1 MIKIFDTTLRDGEQ
15 SPGFAMNITQ
25 KLLLA
30 KQLEKLGVDVIE
42 AGFPNAS
49 PEDFESV
56 KAIAETCPNVEVCA
70 LARCH
75 EKDIEAAVN
84 ALKGAA
90 KPRVHVF
97 IATSD
102 IHLKHK
108 LKISRKQAI
117 EKAVMGVKTA
127 RSFTSRID
135 FSPEDSTRSDRNF
148 LVEILAA
155 VIDAG
160 VDTINIPDT
169 VGYMTPQEYGDLIG
183 FLRKSV
189 PNIDNIII
197 ATHCHND
204 LGLAVANSLAG
215 VLQGANQVECTINGI
230 GERAGNASLEEIV
243 MTLKT
248 RQDLYKR
255 TTNVDTTQLLATSH
269 LLSQITGQ
277 KVQTNKAIV
286 GKNAFA
292 HGAGIHQ
299 HGMISERSTYEIMK
313 PEDVGFS
320 STHIFLSK
328 HSGRHGLVHRLNDL
342 GIDLSPEKLDQVF
355 AKFKTLADK
364 KKHIY
369 DEDLILLST
378 EGKYQRKFE
387 LISLKIIGN
396 AQQSAQIE
404 CCLRMGLQEINI
416 VAEGNGPISA
426 LYKAIATQIELPG
439 KLTEFNIHACTP
451 EQEAIGIAYISW
463 QEKEGIIWHGHGSDT
478 DIVLAAGYAFVD
490 MLNSRDAKLQRIR
503 GKDQIELKR

>member
-15 SPGFAMNITQ
+15 SPGFAMNIRQ

-56 KAIAETCPNVEVCA
+56 RLIAETCQKVDVCA

-75 EKDIEAAVN
+75 EKDIEAAIH
-84 ALKGAA
+84 ALKEAVN
-90 KPRVHVF
+90 PRIHVF

-102 IHLKHK
+102 IHLRHK
-108 LKISRKQAI
+108 LKISRAEAI
-117 EKAVMGVKTA
+117 KKAVMGVHMA
-127 RSFTSRID
+127 RSFTSRVD
-135 FSPEDSTRSDRNF
+135 FSPEDATRSDRGF
-148 LVEILAA
+148 LIDILTA
-155 VIDAG
+155 VIEAG

-183 FLRKSV
+183 FLRKNV
-189 PNIDNIII
+189 PGIDAMII

-215 VLQGANQVECTINGI
+215 VMQGARQIECTINGI

-243 MTLKT
+243 MALQT
-248 RQDLYKR
+248 RKDLYQVS
-255 TTNVDTTQLLATSH
+255 TNVETTQLLATSH

-277 KVQTNKAIV
+277 KVQANKAIV

-320 STHIFLSK
+320 STQIFLSK
-328 HSGRHGLVHRLNDL
+328 HSGRHGLGHRLNEL
-342 GIDLSPEKLDQVF
+342 GIDLQPDKLDQVF
-355 AKFKTLADK
+355 IKFKALADK

-378 EGKYQRKFE
+378 EGEYQRKYE
-387 LISLKIIGN
+387 LISVHVVSGTQGAKI
-396 AQQSAQIE
+396 QVSF
-404 CCLRMGLQEINI
+404 RMGESVIN
-416 VAEGNGPISA
+416 VAAEDNGPITA
-426 LYKAIATQIELPG
+426 VYKAIATHVQLPG
-439 KLTEFNIHACTP
+439 MLTEFNIHACTP
-451 EQEAIGIAYISW
+451 EQEALGLAYITW
-463 QEKEGIIWHGHGSDT
+463 QEDEKTVWQGHGADT
-478 DIVLAAGYAFVD
+478 DSVMAAGYAFID
-490 MLNSRDAKLQRIR
+490 MLNSRDVRQ
-503 GKDQIELKR
+503 KREDTRHLA

>member
-15 SPGFAMNITQ
+15 SPGFAMNIRQ
-25 KLLLA
+25 KILLA

-56 KAIAETCPNVEVCA
+56 KLIAETCQKVEICA

-75 EKDIEAAVN
+75 EKDIEAAIH

-90 KPRVHVF
+90 KPRIHVF

-108 LKISRKQAI
+108 LKISREQAI
-117 EKAVMGVKTA
+117 EKAVMGVKMA
-127 RSFTSRID
+127 RTFTSHVD
-135 FSPEDSTRSDRNF
+135 FSPEDGTRSDRGF
-148 LVEILAA
+148 LIEILSA
-155 VIDAG
+155 VIQAG

-183 FLRKSV
+183 FLRKNV
-189 PNIDNIII
+189 PGIENIII
-197 ATHCHND
+197 ATHCHDD

-215 VLQGANQVECTINGI
+215 VLQGATQIECTINGI

-248 RQDLYKR
+248 RQDLYQA
-255 TTNVDTTQLLATSH
+255 TTHVDTTQLLATSH

-277 KVQTNKAIV
+277 KVQANKAIV

-328 HSGRHGLVHRLNDL
+328 HSGRHGLVHRLNEL
-342 GIDLSPEKLDQVF
+342 GIDLPSEKLDRVF
-355 AKFKTLADK
+355 VKFKALADK

-378 EGKYQRKFE
+378 EGEYQRKFE
-387 LISLKIIGN
+387 LVSLEVISGVQQTAKIN
-396 AQQSAQIE
+396 V
-404 CCLRMGLQEINI
+404 CFRMGEQKIDL
-416 VAEGNGPISA
+416 VAEDNGPVSA
-426 LYKAIATQIELPG
+426 LYNAIATHVELPG
-439 KLTEFNIHACTP
+439 MLKEFNIHACTP
-451 EQEAIGIAYISW
+451 EQEAVGIAYITW
-463 QEKEGIIWHGHGSDT
+463 QEEEGVVWQGHGADT
-478 DIVLAAGYAFVD
+478 DIVIAAGYAFID
-490 MLNSRDAKLQRIR
+490 MLNGRDVRQQKLN
-503 GKDQIELKR
+503 KK

>member
-15 SPGFAMNITQ
+15 SPGFAMNIRQ

-30 KQLEKLGVDVIE
+30 KQLEKLGIDVIE

-56 KAIAETCPNVEVCA
+56 KLIAETCPKVEVCA

-75 EKDIEAAVN
+75 EKDIEAAIH
-84 ALKGAA
+84 ALKAAA
-90 KPRVHVF
+90 KPRIHVF

-108 LKISRKQAI
+108 LKISREQAI
-117 EKAVMGVKTA
+117 EKAVMGVKMA
-127 RSFTSRID
+127 RSFTSRVD
-135 FSPEDSTRSDRNF
+135 FSPEDGTRSDRGF
-148 LVEILAA
+148 LIEILSA
-155 VIDAG
+155 VIQAG

-183 FLRKSV
+183 FIRKNV
-189 PNIDNIII
+189 PGIENMII

-215 VLQGANQVECTINGI
+215 VLQGARQIECTINGI

-248 RQDLYKR
+248 RRDLYQA

-277 KVQTNKAIV
+277 KVQANKAIV

-328 HSGRHGLVHRLNDL
+328 HSGRHGLLHRLKEL
-342 GIDLSPEKLDQVF
+342 GIELPPEKLDQVF
-355 AKFKTLADK
+355 VKFKALADK

-369 DEDLILLST
+369 DEDLIFLST
-378 EGKYQRKFE
+378 EGEFQRKFE
-387 LISLKIIGN
+387 LISLQVNSDGE
-396 AQQSAQIE
+396 QSAKVQVCFRIGDQKID
-404 CCLRMGLQEINI
+404 LI
-416 VAEGNGPISA
+416 AEDNGPVSA
-426 LYKAIATQIELPG
+426 LYKAIATHVKLPG
-439 KLTEFNIHACTP
+439 MLTEFNIHACTP
-451 EQEAIGIAYISW
+451 EQEALGIAHITW
-463 QEKEGIIWHGHGSDT
+463 QEEEGIVWQGHGADT
-478 DIVLAAGYAFVD
+478 DIVTAAGNAFID
-490 MLNSRDAKLQRIR
+490 MLNSRDVRQQRL
-503 GKDQIELKR
+503 KTSQINS